1 MEDTNSKKAYDN
13 FDYHFSQISDPR
25 QSWKVIH
32 PLSEILFI
40 CVLAIISGAEDF
52 IEINDYAK
60 TKRKWLMTFLTLPGG
75 IPSHDTFNRIL
86 CAIDPKEFEQC
97 FVDWISDY
105 LHQLPIRQDQDDPD
119 IIPIDGKTIRK
130 SEDKCKANK
139 AIHMVSALSVKS
151 GMILGQRKCN
161 EKSNEITAIPLL
173 LKILDIAGCIITIDA
188 MGCQKNIAH
197 KIREK
202 EADYVLALKGNQGNL
217 VKEVEEFF
225 IKTEQPEFTHYIHDQ
240 DIEYD
245 KGHGRIETRHCK
257 TITNLQWLIEPQS
270 WDSLKSIAQI
280 KATVIKNGIETR
292 ETRYYISSLCGNAKQ
307 MNRAIRKHWAIE
319 NSLHWVLDVTF
330 NEDQCR
336 VRTGN
341 GAENLSIMRRVALN
355 AIKNDKTAKA
365 SLKVRRKQAGWD
377 DNYALIILA
386 QIIVNR

>member
-13 FDYHFSQISDPR
+13 FDCHFSQISDPR

-32 PLSEILFI
+32 SLSEILFI

-52 IEINDYAK
+52 MEINDYAK
-60 TKRKWLMTFLTLPGG
+60 TKRKWLMAFLTLPGG

-105 LHQLPIRQDQDDPD
+105 LHQLPIRQDKDDPD

-130 SEDKCKANK
+130 SEDKRKANK

-197 KIREK
+197 QVRVK

-217 VKEVEEFF
+217 AKEVEGFF
-225 IKTEQPEFTHYIHDQ
+225 NRTEQPGFAHYIYDE

-245 KGHGRIETRHCK
+245 KGHG
-257 TITNLQWLIEPQS
+257 LSLIH
-270 WDSLKSIAQI
+270 I
-280 KATVIKNGIETR
+280 
-292 ETRYYISSLCGNAKQ
+292 
-307 MNRAIRKHWAIE
+307 
-319 NSLHWVLDVTF
+319 
-330 NEDQCR
+330 
-336 VRTGN
+336 
-341 GAENLSIMRRVALN
+341 
-355 AIKNDKTAKA
+355 
-365 SLKVRRKQAGWD
+365 
-377 DNYALIILA
+377 
-386 QIIVNR
+386 

>member
-40 CVLAIISGAEDF
+40 CVLAIISGAED
-52 IEINDYAK
+52 ISEISDYAQ
-60 TKRKWLMTFLTLPGG
+60 TKRKWLMSFLTLPGG

-105 LHQLPIRQDQDDPD
+105 LHQLPIRQDKDDPD

-130 SEDKCKANK
+130 SEDKGKANK
-139 AIHMVSALSVKS
+139 AIHMVSALSTQS

-188 MGCQKNIAH
+188 MGCQKNIARQ
-197 KIREK
+197 ICEK
-202 EADYVLALKGNQGNL
+202 GADYVLALKGNQGNL
-217 VKEVEEFF
+217 AKEVEGFF
-225 IKTEQPEFTHYIHDQ
+225 NKTEQPEFAHYKYEE
-240 DIEYD
+240 DIEHD

-270 WDSLKSIAQI
+270 WDNLKSIAQI
-280 KATVIKNGIETR
+280 KATVIKNGIETQ
-292 ETRYYISSLCGNAKQ
+292 ETRYYISSLSGNAKQ

-365 SLKVRRKQAGWD
+365 SLKIRRKQAGWD